1 MLAQMDRTGEKGIF
15 IIGATNYPD
24 MIDPAMLRAGRL
36 EKKFYLPP
44 PDFEARKAL
53 FQISLDK
60 RKKVLDF
67 GIDLD
72 ILATITNNFVSADIE
87 AIVNDSATIA
97 MDKEIRISMTL
108 LESCAKNYKPL
119 SSETIKKYEA
129 IRAEVNGEMIKNDG
143 KPDNDRPRIG
153 FKP

>member
-1 MLAQMDRTGEKGIF
+1 
-15 IIGATNYPD
+15 
-24 MIDPAMLRAGRL
+24 
-36 EKKFYLPP
+36 
-44 PDFEARKAL
+44 
-53 FQISLDK
+53 
-60 RKKVLDF
+60 
-67 GIDLD
+67 
-72 ILATITNNFVSADIE
+72 VSADIE